1 MLGFGYCLMV
11 SGLFCFLSFTSSV
24 SLTSFYTEDEPIF
37 HGLCDEQN
45 DEHGSFFKFPEEM
58 VVQCEIENS
67 VWVFIVVE
75 PATRIIK
82 KKGLLLQT
90 HPFKGRTIRK
100 VMGGVGDFQLVR
112 IFFFAHFLCRN
123 FFFQLKPPAGIFF

>member
-1 MLGFGYCLMV
+1 MWSSSRGKLSTKSWILQ
-11 SGLFCFLSFTSSV
+11 GLR
-24 SLTSFYTEDEPIF
+24 
-37 HGLCDEQN
+37 DEQA

-67 VWVFIVVE
+67 AWVFIVVE

-90 HPFKGRTIRK
+90 HSFN
-100 VMGGVGDFQLVR
+100 FNL
-112 IFFFAHFLCRN
+112 FL
-123 FFFQLKPPAGIFF
+123 